1 MKEKG
6 MKMESEKVSGILGL
20 KDVTV
25 SSKGQ
30 IVIPKELR
38 KGTFPE
44 GSQAAVIAYADHIE
58 IRPLTY
64 VLEKL
69 ECALIS
75 EPSFAEEW
83 DTPEEDKAWEDLL
96 DHALEYEQNKK

>member
-1 MKEKG
+1 
-6 MKMESEKVSGILGL
+6 MECVRVSGILGF

-38 KGTFPE
+38 KSTFPE

-58 IRPLTY
+58 IRPLAY

-83 DTPEEDKAWEDLL
+83 ETPEEDKAWENLL
-96 DHALEYEQNKK
+96 GNALEYEQSKT